1 MTTLGERIKIIRGD
15 TSREKFAP
23 LLGVSKNTIVNYE
36 TDARTP
42 DTNFV
47 VRLLELYPDTN
58 PTWLLTGDGPRH
70 IESRHRDTAGD
81 MAKHLLLGD
90 KDAALRRSKKTKE
103 IGSAMRAAIDS
114 ANQVWHEIGGE
125 KLPEPQTAAEKQL
138 ATALAGLRARYE
150 AAEFGRLAAEQQADE
165 FADGADYIKI
175 PRYEVAAS
183 AGGGAVIHS
192 EQVVDYL
199 SFRAE
204 WVRNTLGVS
213 VRDLAL
219 ISVIG
224 DSMEPTLSEGDVV
237 LLDMTTKSVLDGSI
251 YALQLN
257 GGLLVKRIQR
267 RLDGSVVVK
276 SDNPR
281 YDTEEVSEDKADRLK
296 IIGRVVWVGRRL

>member
-1 MTTLGERIKIIRGD
+1 MVEFCRQFGIHRNTLPRWESGERTPSAEFLTALVEHYGVDPSWLLLGEGNKDVEPRF
-15 TSREKFAP
+15 RE
-23 LLGVSKNTIVNYE
+23 
-36 TDARTP
+36 
-42 DTNFV
+42 
-47 VRLLELYPDTN
+47 
-58 PTWLLTGDGPRH
+58 
-70 IESRHRDTAGD
+70 TAVD
-81 MAKHLLLGD
+81 LAKSLLLGD
-90 KDAALRRSKKTKE
+90 KTAARRRQAKAKE
-103 IGSAMRAAIDS
+103 LESVMRAVKEVS
-114 ANQVWHEIGGE
+114 SQVWHEIGGD
-125 KLPEPQTAAEKQL
+125 KLPEPRTDAENQLTAAL
-138 ATALAGLRARYE
+138 VGLRARYE
-150 AAEFGRLAAEQQADE
+150 SSELGRLAAEQQANE
-165 FADGADYIKI
+165 FADTGEYIKI
-175 PRYEVAAS
+175 PRYEIAAS
-183 AGGGAVIHS
+183 AGGGAMVHS

-267 RLDGSVVVK
+267 KLDGSVVVK

-281 YDTEEVSEDKADRLK
+281 YDPEEVSEDKADRLK

>member
-1 MTTLGERIKIIRGD
+1 MTTLGERIKTTRGD

-23 LLGVSKNTIVNYE
+23 SLGVSKNTIVNYE
-36 TDARTP
+36 TDERTP
-42 DTNFV
+42 GADFL
-47 VRLLELYPDTN
+47 VRLLALRPDIN
-58 PTWLLTGDGPRH
+58 PTWLLTGDGPMH
-70 IESRHRDTAGD
+70 IEPQHREAAVD
-81 MAKHLLLGD
+81 MVKDVILGD
-90 KDAALRRSKKTKE
+90 KDAARET
-103 IGSAMRAAIDS
+103 
-114 ANQVWHEIGGE
+114 
-125 KLPEPQTAAEKQL
+125 
-138 ATALAGLRARYE
+138 
-150 AAEFGRLAAEQQADE
+150 
-165 FADGADYIKI
+165 GADSEEYIKI

-183 AGGGAVIHS
+183 AGGGAVVHS

-224 DSMEPTLSEGDVV
+224 DSMEPTLSDGDVV

-267 RLDGSVVVK
+267 KLDGSVVVK

-281 YDTEEVSEDKADRLK
+281 YDQEEVSEDKADRLK